1 MTKQEKQML
10 VSVRT
15 AYGYGAGKR
24 RMKKVYRKL
33 YPRIKARKRVQL
45 IELASVLRQMDKSLS
60 YGLRYASTPYAAVTI
75 YDRLMSCGYSA
86 MQIIHDEVQFKT
98 PRDLSAVGGFMVGDL
113 EVIIGTWHDTH

>member
-15 AYGYGAGKR
+15 AYSYGAGKR

-45 IELASVLRQMDKSLS
+45 IELASLLRHMDKSMS
-60 YGLRYASTPYAAVTI
+60 GIITPYDAATI
-75 YDRLMSCGYSA
+75 YDRLLPCGYSA
-86 MQIIHDEVQFKT
+86 MQIIHDEVQCKA
-98 PRDLSAVGGFMVGDL
+98 PPGLWAVDGFYGV
-113 EVIIGTWHDTH
+113 

>member
-45 IELASVLRQMDKSLS
+45 IEMASVLRQMDKSLS
-60 YGLRYASTPYAAVTI
+60 YGLRYASTPHSAVSI
-75 YDRLMSCGYSA
+75 YDRLLSCGYSA
-86 MQIIHDEVQFKT
+86 MQIIHDEVQCKA
-98 PRDLSAVGGFMVGDL
+98 PPGLWAVDGFMV
-113 EVIIGTWHDTH
+113 